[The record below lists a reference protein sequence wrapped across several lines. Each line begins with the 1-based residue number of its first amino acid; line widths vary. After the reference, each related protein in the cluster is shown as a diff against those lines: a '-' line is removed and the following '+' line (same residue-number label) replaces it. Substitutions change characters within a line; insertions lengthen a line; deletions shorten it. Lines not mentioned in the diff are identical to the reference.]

1 MDWKLSKSI
10 FIAAFLL
17 INLILIYILYNES
30 NAEVERLAETTDVL
44 DETNIDTSA
53 LDDAVNA
60 EMQILV
66 GQPAKIKN
74 EEKISED
81 KEKRLITIPVS
92 EGVTFAPEGLTT
104 FKNSSVYKG
113 NEYYYDEVMSEKD
126 SIIFNQH
133 YENYPIF
140 SNEAARLFFSEESQ
154 TVTQGYIENIE
165 VNEYSSPTT
174 VRPPKVIVEEL
185 YLNEEIT
192 ENAVIEGAELGY
204 YIILEEENQVMMRP
218 KWQFEV
224 TDGDLERV
232 LYVDALSQTEDIIE
246 RE

>member
-1 MDWKLSKSI
+1 
-10 FIAAFLL
+10 
-17 INLILIYILYNES
+17 
-30 NAEVERLAETTDVL
+30 
-44 DETNIDTSA
+44 
-53 LDDAVNA
+53 
-60 EMQILV
+60 
-66 GQPAKIKN
+66 
-74 EEKISED
+74 
-81 KEKRLITIPVS
+81 
-92 EGVTFAPEGLTT
+92 
-104 FKNSSVYKG
+104 
-113 NEYYYDEVMSEKD
+113 MSEKD

-204 YIILEEENQVMMRP
+204 YIILEEENQIMMRP
-218 KWQFEV
+218 KWQFEI

>member
-53 LDDAVNA
+53 LDDAVSA

-81 KEKRLITIPVS
+81 KEKKLITIP
-92 EGVTFAPEGLTT
+92 GFRRCNLCT
-104 FKNSSVYKG
+104 
-113 NEYYYDEVMSEKD
+113 
-126 SIIFNQH
+126 
-133 YENYPIF
+133 
-140 SNEAARLFFSEESQ
+140 
-154 TVTQGYIENIE
+154 
-165 VNEYSSPTT
+165 
-174 VRPPKVIVEEL
+174 
-185 YLNEEIT
+185 
-192 ENAVIEGAELGY
+192 
-204 YIILEEENQVMMRP
+204 
-218 KWQFEV
+218 
-224 TDGDLERV
+224 
-232 LYVDALSQTEDIIE
+232 
-246 RE
+246 